1 MKQGKKTFEEIK
13 SKYYVIDS
21 IHKYGKYYE
30 LYEHNIY
37 GEKTSHILV
46 CVTDLWYTYTSE
58 IIMYTITHLYTEYE
72 LYNLKKEGE

>member
-1 MKQGKKTFEEIK
+1 MKQGKTFEEIK

-30 LYEHNIY
+30 LYEHNIF
-37 GEKTSHILV
+37 V
-46 CVTDLWYTYTSE
+46 CVTDLLYTYTSE
-58 IIMYTITHLYTEYE
+58 IIMYTITHLHAEYE